1 MGLAGDGAVPPGAG
15 DGAPVAS
22 AIAASRGACNEAG
35 GCFLFGLLL
44 FFPIMAD
51 RYQKVDVVKELYSV
65 LLLWTVGVVVVK

>member
-65 LLLWTVGVVVVK
+65 LLLERLLIAII